1 MVKLSGSFL
10 KIQKEENKIKKLDEV
25 FDYVHYDIC
34 DGKFTER
41 ATLDINEMIL
51 KLKDIK
57 KPLDVHLMVLD
68 LKKYIDIVSILKP
81 KFITFHIESVDN
93 PLDIIDYIKS
103 KNIKVG
109 LALNPETDFN
119 SILPYLDKIDLV
131 LVMSVKAGAGGQKFI
146 NITDKLN
153 KVINYR
159 NENNLSYLIEVD
171 GGINDNTISYVKNAD
186 IIVVGSFVT
195 NSDNYQSQIL
205 KLKKALRN
213 GFTLAELLGVIVVL
227 SILGLVAFIS
237 IDNSIKKS
245 RYNSCLVQEENLI
258 EGAKMV
264 LTEYPE
270 LIPDSGNTT
279 INIPVSVLEKGG
291 TVNSIN
297 IDSGYIDDDL
307 VNPMTDQP
315 YSGGVSVKVTI
326 NGKKQSFDVI
336 YSNNDE
342 SCHR

>member
-1 MVKLSGSFL
+1 MDHSLIAYRFKNFIEIIDSKRNTSA
-10 KIQKEENKIKKLDEV
+10 
-25 FDYVHYDIC
+25 IC
-34 DGKFTER
+34 KTN
-41 ATLDINEMIL
+41 ADINL
-51 KLKDIK
+51 SCWL
-57 KPLDVHLMVLD
+57 
-68 LKKYIDIVSILKP
+68 
-81 KFITFHIESVDN
+81 
-93 PLDIIDYIKS
+93 
-103 KNIKVG
+103 
-109 LALNPETDFN
+109 
-119 SILPYLDKIDLV
+119 
-131 LVMSVKAGAGGQKFI
+131 
-146 NITDKLN
+146 NITE
-153 KVINYR
+153 NYR

-279 INIPVSVLEKGG
+279 INIPVSVLENGG

-315 YSGGVSVKVTI
+315 YSSGVSVKVTI

-342 SCHR
+342 SCLDF